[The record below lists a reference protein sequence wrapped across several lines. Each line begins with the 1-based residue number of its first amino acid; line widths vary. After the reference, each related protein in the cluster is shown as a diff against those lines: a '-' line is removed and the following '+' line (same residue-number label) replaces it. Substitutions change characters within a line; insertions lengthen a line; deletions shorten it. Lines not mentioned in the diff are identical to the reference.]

1 MRRGRG
7 GEVQLEAAPCPGSG
21 GGWSFKELPLIPN
34 ETPVDGGVG
43 GVAGSQVP
51 NGKQSFLSVTS

>member
-1 MRRGRG
+1 M
-7 GEVQLEAAPCPGSG
+7 QLEAAPCPGSG
-21 GGWSFKELPLIPN
+21 GGWSFKEVPLIPN